1 MPQGMTDVRRSLVRR
16 LQRRRRRPFWMPR
29 SLRRLQRRR
38 CFPSQKPKASRRLP
52 RSRASSSRRCH
63 LRPCWIPWFARRLQR
78 LRVSSLLTLT
88 PQQAHRLHVFHYWAQ
103 QSSPWIRQCTEV
115 SRQLLV
121 THHLGLVGH
130 VIPSIINTGA
140 LEYDDLFQEGVI
152 HLITAVDKFDPMRG
166 FAFSTYALVVIKR
179 GLCALMRSPKVR
191 IAVGMRCT
199 AFFVPFEEQ
208 ASPMSV
214 DGGISEIEW
223 RLTMRQALAHLDH
236 FDREVAE
243 LKYFHGMQKEEIAST
258 LLVDVQS
265 IVAASRRVARELQSR
280 LGVAPAVSRRRAC
293 SVDASPPSFVSNPA

>member
-1 MPQGMTDVRRSLVRR
+1 
-16 LQRRRRRPFWMPR
+16 
-29 SLRRLQRRR
+29 
-38 CFPSQKPKASRRLP
+38 
-52 RSRASSSRRCH
+52 
-63 LRPCWIPWFARRLQR
+63 
-78 LRVSSLLTLT
+78 LT

-103 QSSPWIRQCTEV
+103 QSSPWIRQCTAV

-223 RLTMRQALAHLDH
+223 RLTMRQALAHLSH

-265 IVAASRRVARELQSR
+265 IVAASRRVAREP
-280 LGVAPAVSRRRAC
+280 APSMLLHLHSSPTLRDDSFPCTRHADRTFSLSSAIPAFRPHCGAER
-293 SVDASPPSFVSNPA
+293 STASICD